1 MKTMFE
7 HYGHH
12 GVLGNP
18 QTLGAILGRKSRILR
33 AYFEQLA
40 VERTSG
46 RRPGLRFV
54 SGPVARAKI
63 EWPLGTHRACF
74 PRIRNDRFGSFASF

>member
-18 QTLGAILGRKSRILR
+18 LTLGAILGRKSRILR

-46 RRPGLRFV
+46 R
-54 SGPVARAKI
+54 
-63 EWPLGTHRACF
+63 
-74 PRIRNDRFGSFASF
+74 